1 MQARQPALE
10 PDSSVCVRVL
20 RLIAFN
26 RAAACLSQTCWG
38 YVAQS
43 RWCTDGSSSQGRIVC
58 SLWLRQRV
66 GKRGRNNPVFG
77 VPRRRK
83 RISVKLL
90 QQVRSCTT
98 GLCIAEAID
107 AITGLRVAQMRKI
120 PGSAPRYAK
129 VARREQRRIYAARVI
144 QRCYGRCAAAAV
156 RCLPTT
162 WSLTLALL
170 HRLPPPCPAARYRL
184 RQKLEAAAK
193 QAART
198 AARLEYMDK
207 VATRLQ
213 RRYIRLRNERYV
225 FSCLASCALLATA
238 AAACTHSGSSL
249 GMTWTQA
256 ATMLLAW

>member
-1 MQARQPALE
+1 MLRQ
-10 PDSSVCVRVL
+10 VRC
-20 RLIAFN
+20 RS
-26 RAAACLSQTCWG
+26 AACLRT
-38 YVAQS
+38 
-43 RWCTDGSSSQGRIVC
+43 T
-58 SLWLRQRV
+58 
-66 GKRGRNNPVFG
+66 
-77 VPRRRK
+77 RRH
-83 RISVKLL
+83 
-90 QQVRSCTT
+90 
-98 GLCIAEAID
+98 AEPDI
-107 AITGLRVAQMRKI
+107 G
-120 PGSAPRYAK
+120 
-129 VARREQRRIYAARVI
+129 
-144 QRCYGRCAAAAV
+144 
-156 RCLPTT
+156 
-162 WSLTLALL
+162 TLVWFA
-170 HRLPPPCPAARYRL
+170 PPPSARYRL